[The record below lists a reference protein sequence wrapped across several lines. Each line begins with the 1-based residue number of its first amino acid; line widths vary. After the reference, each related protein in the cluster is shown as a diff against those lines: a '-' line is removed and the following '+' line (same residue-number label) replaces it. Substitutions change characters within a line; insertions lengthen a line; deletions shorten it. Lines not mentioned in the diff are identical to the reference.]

1 MSCEV
6 TAGMMAIQ
14 IFVLFIS
21 LLEQGSCLVTGCKL
35 LAGDEGIVP
44 LESLR
49 FFFFSPDLEDILR
62 N

>member
-21 LLEQGSCLVTGCKL
+21 PVGTGKL
-35 LAGDEGIVP
+35 PGDGV
-44 LESLR
+44 
-49 FFFFSPDLEDILR
+49 
-62 N
+62 